1 MHRFDTKADKIFV
14 AIVYIILGIVAFLV
28 LYPLYF
34 VIIASI
40 SDPKEIAAGAV
51 VLLPKGFN
59 AEGYITV
66 FKDPSIMTGYANSI
80 YYSSLGTLVSVL
92 VTLFIAYPLSRKEFM
107 GRGFIMFLFTVTMF
121 FGGGMIPTFITVRNY
136 GLINKV
142 WALVLPGAA
151 GVFNVIIARTFIQT
165 TIPNELKEAADMDGC
180 NNFYFFFRIL
190 VPLAKPIIAVLALNA
205 LVRHWNSYLP
215 PLLYMRDD
223 SRYPLQVVLR
233 SILIQHE
240 ANDIAL
246 DAESLMSQYELAE
259 KLKYSLIIVASIPVL
274 CIYPFIQKYLVKG
287 MMLGSIKG

>member
-1 MHRFDTKADKIFV
+1 MNRFDTKTDKIFTAGIYV
-14 AIVYIILGIVAFLV
+14 ILGIITFLV

-51 VLLPKGFN
+51 MILPKGFN

-66 FKDPSIMTGYANSI
+66 FKDSRIMTGYFNSF
-80 YYSSLGTLVSVL
+80 YYATVGTFVSVT
-92 VTLFIAYPLSRKEFM
+92 VTMFVAYPLSRKEFK
-107 GRGFIMFLFTVTMF
+107 GRGVIMFLFTITMF
-121 FGGGMIPTFITVRNY
+121 FSGGMIPTFITIRNY

-142 WALVLPGAA
+142 WAIVLPGAA
-151 GVFNVIIARTFIQT
+151 TVFNVIISRTFIQT

-180 NNFYFFFRIL
+180 NNFYYFFKIL

-205 LVRHWNSYLP
+205 VVRHWNSYLP
-215 PLLYMRDD
+215 PLLYMKDEAK
-223 SRYPLQVVLR
+223 YPLQVILR
-233 SILIQHE
+233 SILLQNQ

-246 DAESLMSQYELAE
+246 DAESVMSQYELAE

-274 CIYPFIQKYLVKG
+274 CIYPFIQKHLVKG